1 MNTKE
6 ASINAHHNT
15 RAEIQV
21 NYEKIKTIALGLSK
35 VGKIQLCWWSSS

>member
-15 RAEIQV
+15 CAEIQV

-35 VGKIQLCWWSSS
+35 VGKIQLWWSSS

>member
-15 RAEIQV
+15 HEEIQV
-21 NYEKIKTIALGLSK
+21 NYEKINTIALGLSK
-35 VGKIQLCWWSSS
+35 VGEIRL